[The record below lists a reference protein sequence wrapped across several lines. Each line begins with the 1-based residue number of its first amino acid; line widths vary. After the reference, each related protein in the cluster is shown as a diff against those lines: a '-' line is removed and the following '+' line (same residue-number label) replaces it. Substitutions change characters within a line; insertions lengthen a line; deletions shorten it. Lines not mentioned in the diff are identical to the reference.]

1 MTFAPR
7 LSAAGMAHL
16 RQQLTARDWAVLEDV
31 ARCRLLT
38 GRQLQ
43 LLHFGTDETSARAV
57 RRLLAR
63 LAQQRILARLS
74 RRIGGVRAGSSGYVY
89 GLGVIGHRLLHPD
102 RPGRPLHE
110 VKDGFLMHTLAI
122 SDVYVSLRQAEQ
134 RGSLELLRVELEPQC
149 WRRLDSVNGA
159 DWLKPDMHVV
169 FGIGDEALHS
179 FVEVDRG
186 TEHSPALLRKLKQ
199 YETAYR
205 IGSIEAAAGVFPR
218 VVWVVPT
225 EARATLLR
233 RLIRSHG
240 VTADLHAITLQS
252 SALTVLAGGSDTNTD
267 PTTVPNK

>member
-1 MTFAPR
+1 MTVAPR
-7 LSAAGMAHL
+7 LSAAGMEHL

-43 LLHFGTDETSARAV
+43 LLHFGADETAARAA

-63 LAQQRILARLS
+63 LAAQRILARLS

-89 GLGVIGHRLLHPD
+89 GLGVIGHRLLQPD
-102 RPGRPLHE
+102 RPGRRLHE
-110 VKDGFLMHTLAI
+110 VKDGFLAHTLAI

-134 RGSLELLRVELEPQC
+134 RGGLELLRVELEPQS

-169 FGIGDEALHS
+169 LGIGDEAWHS
-179 FVEVDRG
+179 FVEVDQG
-186 TEHSPALLRKLKQ
+186 TEHSPALRKLRQ

-218 VVWVVPT
+218 VVWVVPS

-233 RLIRSHG
+233 RLIRSQG
-240 VTADLHAITLQS
+240 VTADLHAIAFPP
-252 SALTVLAGGSDTNTD
+252 SALTVLTGGSETDTE
-267 PTTVPNK
+267 PTRVLNK